1 MLSVAILAAGKG
13 TRMESSLPKVLHKI
27 SGKSLLERV
36 IDSCVELKPDQIFVI
51 TGHKSKEVQKSIPKD
66 KKINFVIQEPQ
77 SGTGHAI
84 QVLCKEV
91 KKHEGKLLVL
101 NGDVPLIRPSTL
113 KRLLYLHDSKNADV
127 SLITTKKTNPHGYG
141 RVFLKGS
148 FIERIVEEKDCN
160 DLERENPLINAGVYC
175 FNWGNLS
182 EIINT
187 LQSNNNQKEIYLTDT
202 ISLLKNSSSLE
213 VEDNGELQGINN
225 RIQLSECEECI
236 QNSIKEKHM
245 LNGYL
250 KLPEVKR
257 NKFEVVIDPGHGGPD
272 PGAIGIGGIRETDVV
287 LEVSKIVKNLLSEKG
302 VKVRLTRTNDVD
314 LDLPPRVSIANNTD
328 ADIFVSI
335 HANASRGKRR
345 DINGLET
352 FYYRGWRGRLL
363 AKRIQKQILRV
374 SPGSP
379 DRGVKQGRFYVIK
392 NTRMPAVLVEI
403 GFLTGRL
410 DARRLEKIN
419 HRKRLAYAIAK
430 GILEYLDKV
439 G

>member
-1 MLSVAILAAGKG
+1 MIKFLDKKLFRYLSVFLFLNSSILPVKSSSALAAWAINTNG
-13 TRMESSLPKVLHKI
+13 VLELRTKSNTNLKAYFQKANQI
-27 SGKSLLERV
+27 SGDRFWV
-36 IDSCVELKPDQIFVI
+36 DFPGELKNPRKIKGNGQIKEIRLGKPDKGKTRLVI
-51 TGHKSKEVQKSIPKD
+51 EFKEETYLKPLTWRMVGLDQNRWRIKLFNPKYSF
-66 KKINFVIQEPQ
+66 KKIGEGLVEKKRGNFKANQNLI
-77 SGTGHAI
+77 
-84 QVLCKEV
+84 
-91 KKHEGKLLVL
+91 KKKRGNFKA
-101 NGDVPLIRPSTL
+101 NQNLI
-113 KRLLYLHDSKNADV
+113 KKN
-127 SLITTKKTNPHGYG
+127 KNNYG
-141 RVFLKGS
+141 F
-148 FIERIVEEKDCN
+148 
-160 DLERENPLINAGVYC
+160 
-175 FNWGNLS
+175 
-182 EIINT
+182 
-187 LQSNNNQKEIYLTDT
+187 
-202 ISLLKNSSSLE
+202 
-213 VEDNGELQGINN
+213 
-225 RIQLSECEECI
+225 
-236 QNSIKEKHM
+236 
-245 LNGYL
+245 L

-410 DARRLEKIN
+410 DARRLEKIT

>member
-1 MLSVAILAAGKG
+1 MKNNQPLAIIGG
-13 TRMESSLPKVLHKI
+13 YDMI
-27 SGKSLLERV
+27 SKAFFTECKKFNDNS
-36 IDSCVELKPDQIFVI
+36 IF
-51 TGHKSKEVQKSIPKD
+51 
-66 KKINFVIQEPQ
+66 IN
-77 SGTGHAI
+77 
-84 QVLCKEV
+84 L
-91 KKHEGKLLVL
+91 
-101 NGDVPLIRPSTL
+101 
-113 KRLLYLHDSKNADV
+113 
-127 SLITTKKTNPHGYG
+127 
-141 RVFLKGS
+141 
-148 FIERIVEEKDCN
+148 
-160 DLERENPLINAGVYC
+160 
-175 FNWGNLS
+175 
-182 EIINT
+182 
-187 LQSNNNQKEIYLTDT
+187 NNNQIKDLILSSQFSTKEDLKLSIKTNSNNEMITDLFAGNAKPLVKKYDFIKGFEGGYLKFDSVEKNKVSNSNLKAYFQKANQIYGDRFWVDFPGELKNPRKIKGNGPIKEIRLGKPDKGKTRLVIEFKEETYLKPLTWQMVGLDQNRWR
-202 ISLLKNSSSLE
+202 IKLFNSKYSFKKIGEGLVEKKRGNIKANQNVIHKKKNNYS
-213 VEDNGELQGINN
+213 
-225 RIQLSECEECI
+225 
-236 QNSIKEKHM
+236 
-245 LNGYL
+245 YL

-287 LEVSKIVKNLLSEKG
+287 LEVSKIIKKLLSEKG
-302 VKVRLTRTNDVD
+302 VKVRLTRTNDID

-352 FYYRGWRGRLL
+352 FYYRGWREILL

-410 DARRLEKIN
+410 DSRRLEKIT
-419 HRKRLAYAIAK
+419 HKKRLAYAIAK